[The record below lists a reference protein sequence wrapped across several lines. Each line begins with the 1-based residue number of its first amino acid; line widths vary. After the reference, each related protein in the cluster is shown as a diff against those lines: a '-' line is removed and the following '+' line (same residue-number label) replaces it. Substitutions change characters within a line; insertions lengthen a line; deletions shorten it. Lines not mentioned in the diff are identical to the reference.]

1 MLGGNRSSILADV
14 AGDHP
19 SEGNR
24 SRRMSPTLSRARAR
38 GQRTEEMRASAWTK
52 HWGSNST
59 LVVLVVLVALAAGF
73 AAGITLGDRDSVTV
87 VVSPSRPQAGSA
99 DSSSGVRGGGVVRTK
114 PRRDGTV
121 TATTTTVTESPR
133 RDRPNG

>member
-38 GQRTEEMRASAWTK
+38 GQRTEEMRTSAWTK

-59 LVVLVVLVALAAGF
+59 LVVLVVLVVLVALAAGF
-73 AAGITLGDRDSVTV
+73 AAGLTLGPRDSVHV
-87 VVSPSRPQAGSA
+87 AVPASRPQAGSA
-99 DSSSGVRGGGVVRTK
+99 ASSSGMRGGGVVRTK

-121 TATTTTVTESPR
+121 TATTTTVT
-133 RDRPNG
+133 